1 MFSLNYGP
9 INIQEHNI
17 KNLTHAFLLNINL
30 LSKCFH
36 PNCVWLISFCTQS
49 VLNPHHVQIKIVKNG
64 YLCSIFALRFPEL
77 PRSILQCS
85 GTGQPQQPVAGDRIC
100 KLLSV
105 TLWCAAEWESVAA
118 RDGPTQFSISIHHT

>member
-1 MFSLNYGP
+1 MLKS
-9 INIQEHNI
+9 
-17 KNLTHAFLLNINL
+17 
-30 LSKCFH
+30 
-36 PNCVWLISFCTQS
+36 
-49 VLNPHHVQIKIVKNG
+49 QIKIVKNG

-105 TLWCAAEWESVAA
+105 TGVLQSGRVLLLEMGQRSF
-118 RDGPTQFSISIHHT
+118 QFPSIILDTKVGTRR

>member
-1 MFSLNYGP
+1 MFSSKLCMA
-9 INIQEHNI
+9 NI
-17 KNLTHAFLLNINL
+17 LLHA
-30 LSKCFH
+30 
-36 PNCVWLISFCTQS
+36 
-49 VLNPHHVQIKIVKNG
+49 VLNPHHAQIKIVKNG

-105 TLWCAAEWESVAA
+105 TLWCAADCGECCC
-118 RDGPTQFSISIHHT
+118 